1 MRRVIIA
8 IFAVSAFFIFREAIG
23 QQSTSLLSLQYEL
36 NESNTPGL
44 FSNPSRAAGVY
55 FYSGSDFIKS
65 AFTVDQNDGTLTYLI
80 AKNDVLTFAGVYG
93 DGSGEVSFNSPEG
106 VDVDAAGN
114 IYVADTGNNQIVR
127 LNMNFNN
134 GVIAYVSTISGIA
147 NPVDVVITNGTFWV
161 LSESQSQ
168 VSEYSSSGSLLYSL
182 GGSGSGNGQFSSPR
196 GISARFFNGGIS
208 SSDIYVADTGND
220 RVVMFT
226 KGSSSGTYSAWYAIP
241 IANSSLS
248 DVASDPDGNA
258 YVMDQG
264 QGRLHV
270 AGWFGKDYLGY
281 SSESF
286 NQPRNVNFAP
296 GYYELGTIE
305 AWTTGS
311 GVSQYAVGVE
321 ILNLSANVG
330 SANITF
336 SYILIANASMTGE
349 VKNSSGQV
357 IKNLVT
363 NAGLPAYANQQHV
376 WDRTDN
382 NGNSVPDGQYTFV
395 LTASTSHGQ
404 HTSSVSF
411 SLSGGGGGDTTPPV
425 ISSVSAGNISS
436 SGATITWTT
445 DESSDSQV
453 EYGLTTSYGN
463 TTSLNTSL
471 VISHSVSLSALSAS
485 TLYHYRVKS
494 KDASGNLAVSGDFTF
509 TTSSGG
515 GGGGGNI
522 APLAT
527 ASASSQN
534 VNQGQTANKA
544 IDGVVG
550 GWPGDPTKEW
560 ASDNESNGAW
570 LQLNFSQSYS
580 IDKVVLYDRPN
591 VYTQVLGAQ
600 LTFSSGSP
608 VNVGALN
615 NAGAAATVTF
625 SARTITWLRFTV
637 TNSAGDDLGLAE
649 IEVFDSGGGGGGGD
663 TTPPVISSVSA
674 GNISSSG
681 ATITWTT
688 DESSDSQV
696 EYGLTTS
703 YGNTTSLN
711 TSLVISHSV
720 SLSGLN
726 ASTLYHYRVK
736 SNDASGNLAV
746 SGDFTFT
753 TSSGGGGGGGGNIAP
768 LATASA
774 SSQNVNQGQTADK
787 AIDGVVDGWPGDPT
801 KEWASVNESNGA
813 WLQLNFSQSY
823 SVDKVVLYDRPNNS
837 TQVLGAQL
845 TFSSGSPVNVGALNN
860 AGAAVTVTFSS
871 RTITWIRFTV
881 TNSAGDDLGLAEMEV
896 FDSGGGGGGDTTP
909 PVISSVSAGN
919 ISSSG
924 ATITWTTDESS
935 DSQVEYGLTT
945 SYGNTTSLN
954 TSLVISHSVSL
965 SALSASTL
973 YHYRVK
979 SKDASGNL
987 AVSGDFTF
995 TTSSGGGGG
1004 GGNIASLATAS
1015 ASSENVNH
1023 SQTADKAIDGVVDG
1037 WPGDYTKEW
1046 ASLNESNGAWLQLDF
1061 AQSYSIDKVVLYD
1074 RPNNSTQVL
1083 GAQLT
1088 FSSGSPVNVGTLN
1101 NAGAGLTV
1109 TFSARTITW
1118 IRFTVTNSAGTNLG
1132 LAEME
1137 VWQASSAPS
1146 QNRATAGENA
1156 PQQNSLPRA
1165 FSLSPPYPNPF
1176 NAETVFHLDLPA
1188 PGHVAAVIYDL
1199 AGHEI
1204 KRIYN
1209 EMMPPGRQALRWDGK
1224 NQAGSA
1230 VGTGVYLLR
1239 VEYVGNAGWRETA
1252 MRKVVLMK

>member
-1 MRRVIIA
+1 MRRIA
-8 IFAVSAFFIFREAIG
+8 IIIFAASAFFIFREAMA
-23 QQSTSLLSLQYEL
+23 QSSSSLLNFQYEL
-36 NESNTPGL
+36 NESTTPGL

-65 AFTVDQNDGTLTYLI
+65 AFTVDQDDGTVTYLI
-80 AKNDVLTFAGVYG
+80 AKNDVLAFAGVYG
-93 DGSGEVSFNSPEG
+93 DGAGEVSFNAPEG
-106 VDVDAAGN
+106 IDVDVSGN
-114 IYVADTGNNQIVR
+114 IYVADTGNNQIVL

-134 GVIAYVSTISGIA
+134 GVIAYVSTITGIT

-161 LSESQSQ
+161 LSAGQSQ
-168 VSEYSSSGSLLYSL
+168 VSEYSLSGSLIYSL
-182 GGSGSGNGQFSSPR
+182 GGSGSGNGQFSSPA
-196 GISARFFNGGIS
+196 GISARFSNGGIS
-208 SSDIYVADTGND
+208 SSDIYVADTGNN

-226 KGSSSGTYSAWYAIP
+226 KGSSSGTYSAWHTVS

-286 NQPRNVNFAP
+286 NQPRNVNFAA

-311 GVSQYAVGVE
+311 GVSQYSVGVE

-330 SANITF
+330 GANVTF

-349 VKNSSGQV
+349 VRNSSGQV

-363 NAGLPAYANQQHV
+363 NASLPAYANHQHV

-382 NGNSVPDGQYTFV
+382 NGNPVPDGQYIFN
-395 LTASTSHGQ
+395 LTANTSHGQ
-404 HTSSVSF
+404 HTSSISF

-425 ISSVSAGNISS
+425 ISNVSAGNISG
-436 SGATITWTT
+436 SGASITWTT
-445 DESSDSQV
+445 DENSDSQV

-463 TTSLNTSL
+463 STPLNTSL
-471 VISHSVSLSALSAS
+471 IISHSMSLSGLNAS

-494 KDASGNLAVSGDFTF
+494 KDASGNLAVSSDNTF
-509 TTSSGG
+509 TTSSG

-544 IDGVVG
+544 IDGVVD

-580 IDKVVLYDRPN
+580 VDKVVLYDRPN
-591 VYTQVLGAQ
+591 ISTQVLGAQ

-608 VNVGALN
+608 VNVGALD
-615 NAGAAATVTF
+615 NAGAATTITF
-625 SARTITWLRFTV
+625 SDHTITWLRFTV

-649 IEVFDSGGGGGGGD
+649 IEVYGSGGGGGGD

-674 GNISSSG
+674 GSITSSG

-688 DESSDSQV
+688 DEASDSQV

-703 YGNTTSLN
+703 YGNSTPSN

-726 ASTLYHYRVK
+726 ASTLYHYRAK
-736 SNDASGNLAV
+736 SKDASGNLAV
-746 SGDFTFT
+746 SGDFSFT

-801 KEWASVNESNGA
+801 KEWASVNQSNGA

-860 AGAAVTVTFSS
+860 AGAAVTVTFSA

-881 TNSAGDDLGLAEMEV
+881 TNSAGDDLGLAEIEV
-896 FDSGGGGGGDTTP
+896 FDSGGGGGGGGTTP
-909 PVISSVSAGN
+909 PVISNVSAGN

-935 DSQVEYGLTT
+935 DSQVEYGFTT
-945 SYGNTTSLN
+945 SYGNSTPLN
-954 TSLVISHSVSL
+954 ASLVISHSVSL
-965 SALSASTL
+965 SGLNASTL

-979 SKDASGNL
+979 SNDASANL

-995 TTSSGGGGG
+995 TTSSGG

-1046 ASLNESNGAWLQLDF
+1046 ASLNESNGAWLQLNF
-1061 AQSYSIDKVVLYD
+1061 SQSYSVDKVVLYD
-1074 RPNNSTQVL
+1074 RPNTSTQVL

-1088 FSSGSPVNVGTLN
+1088 FSSGSAVNVGTLN

-1118 IRFTVTNSAGTNLG
+1118 IRFTVTNSADTNLG

-1156 PQQNSLPRA
+1156 PQQNSLPRN
-1165 FSLSPPYPNPF
+1165 FSLSPLYPNPF
-1176 NAETVFHLDLPA
+1176 NAETVFYLDLPA
-1188 PGHVAAVIYDL
+1188 SGHIVAVIYDL

-1204 KRIYN
+1204 KRLYD
-1209 EMMPPGRQALRWDGK
+1209 EMMSPGRQALRWNGK
-1224 NQAGSA
+1224 NQNGSA

-1239 VEYVGNAGWRETA
+1239 VEYVGSLGRRETA
-1252 MRKVVLMK
+1252 MRKVVLVK